1 MLSESSVFDIT
12 ESKSKISKC
21 DTVDKKGT
29 KLDLIVLR
37 DGIIKGWDKS
47 GVGLY

>member
-1 MLSESSVFDIT
+1 MLNESSVFDIT
-12 ESKSKISKC
+12 ESESKISKC

-29 KLDLIVLR
+29 KLDFIVLR
-37 DGIIKGWDKS
+37 DGIIKGWDKI